1 MNALLLVG
9 MLLLGVVLFIVVV
22 AGIFTIILKIGV
34 IAHEATRPPTVDRGN
49 YRLSQAREV
58 GREDPK
64 D

>member
-1 MNALLLVG
+1 MSAILLVG
-9 MLLLGVVLFIVVV
+9 LILLGVVLFILVV

-34 IAHEATRPPTVDRGN
+34 IAREATRPPTVDRGN
-49 YRLSQAREV
+49 YTLSQAREV